1 MTKLRKPLSI
11 EFVLSQV
18 LTKLDEIEIKNSTG
32 KSISHFRKC
41 GDEDDKDHNISFSD
55 AIKLDIL
62 LQQKKLGTPLLDYFN
77 LKIEYE
83 LRKIN
88 EYENISNVLIN
99 IGGRIG
105 NLMDIT
111 QEAIEPSGPRGS
123 NITKEEKQKIFKA
136 VSEVDE
142 KIAKLK
148 LSIK

>member
-1 MTKLRKPLSI
+1 M
-11 EFVLSQV
+11 
-18 LTKLDEIEIKNSTG
+18 
-32 KSISHFRKC
+32 
-41 GDEDDKDHNISFSD
+41 
-55 AIKLDIL
+55 
-62 LQQKKLGTPLLDYFN
+62 GTPLLDYFN
-77 LKIEYE
+77 LKLEYE

-111 QEAIEPSGPRGS
+111 QEAIGPSGPAGS
-123 NITKEEKQKIFKA
+123 NISKKEKQKIFKA

>member
-1 MTKLRKPLSI
+1 MNGNIT
-11 EFVLSQV
+11 F
-18 LTKLDEIEIKNSTG
+18 IK
-32 KSISHFRKC
+32 F
-41 GDEDDKDHNISFSD
+41 
-55 AIKLDIL
+55 
-62 LQQKKLGTPLLDYFN
+62 GTIRTDN
-77 LKIEYE
+77 C
-83 LRKIN
+83 
-88 EYENISNVLIN
+88 NISNVLIN

-142 KIAKLK
+142 KMAKLK

>member
-1 MTKLRKPLSI
+1 M
-11 EFVLSQV
+11 
-18 LTKLDEIEIKNSTG
+18 
-32 KSISHFRKC
+32 
-41 GDEDDKDHNISFSD
+41 
-55 AIKLDIL
+55 
-62 LQQKKLGTPLLDYFN
+62 
-77 LKIEYE
+77 KIEYE

-111 QEAIEPSGPRGS
+111 QEAIGPSGPAGS
-123 NITKEEKQKIFKA
+123 NISKKEKQKIFKA